1 MEKEQFGAT
10 GRRKTSVARAV
21 LMPGEGK
28 FTVNGRDVADYL
40 RRDSLVQ
47 HARNP
52 LTATDTLGSIDVHC
66 TAKGGGLSG
75 QAGALRL
82 AVSRAL
88 ALMNPDLRQPLR
100 EGGFLTR
107 DPRKVERKKYGQ
119 PKARKRYQYSKR

>member
-1 MEKEQFGAT
+1 MGKEQFGAT

-28 FTVNGRDVADYL
+28 FTVNGRDITDYL
-40 RRDSLVQ
+40 KRDTLVQ
-47 HARNP
+47 HAQHP
-52 LTATDTLGSIDVHC
+52 LVATDMQSSINVNC

-75 QAGALRL
+75 QAGAMRL

-88 ALMNPDLRQPLR
+88 ALMNPDLRQQLR
-100 EGGFLTR
+100 ECGFLTR